1 MQFISTSENSLIDNN
16 ARSCYVCVHVC
27 LSLHACMCVCGYDMH
42 MCVCV
47 KPPLLARL
55 YFPCRDTDSP
65 SDKPHLHLQL
75 QLLRLSLFSLISK
88 LPLIPSV
95 LYLAALSLLRPSW
108 KPDVTPACQ
117 DIHTLPNVCW
127 GNTQPVCRG
136 TYIHMHAH
144 VLNGCDK

>member
-1 MQFISTSENSLIDNN
+1 M
-16 ARSCYVCVHVC
+16 CVCVC
-27 LSLHACMCVCGYDMH
+27 LCLHASMCVCGYDVH

-47 KPPLLARL
+47 KLPLLACL

-95 LYLAALSLLRPSW
+95 LYLAALCLLRPSW

-117 DIHTLPNVCW
+117 HIHTPSNVCW
-127 GNTQPVCRG
+127 GNTRPALRG
-136 TYIHMHAH
+136 TYIHMHALVH
-144 VLNGCDK
+144 NGCDKQSVIFFHSLFQPKVNL